1 MQALY
6 DVNLVSQMESHASS
20 RPIEHRFNPYT
31 MNGGYSSLSFSLA
44 DSPIA
49 ELFLILI
56 LILKRTIMAIAGEDY
71 CIIASDSRQ
80 SDGYS
85 INTRDAKKLHSL

>member
-1 MQALY
+1 
-6 DVNLVSQMESHASS
+6 
-20 RPIEHRFNPYT
+20 
-31 MNGGYSSLSFSLA
+31 
-44 DSPIA
+44 
-49 ELFLILI
+49 LI